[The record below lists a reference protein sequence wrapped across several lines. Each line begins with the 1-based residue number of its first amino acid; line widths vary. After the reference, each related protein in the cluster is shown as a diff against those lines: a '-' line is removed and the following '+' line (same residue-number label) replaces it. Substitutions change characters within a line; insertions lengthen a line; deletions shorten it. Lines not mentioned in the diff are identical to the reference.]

1 MRSEL
6 LPWHDNQ
13 WAHLRAARSQGRLA
27 HALLLGGPAGT
38 GRGHFARMLAA
49 SLLCPA
55 PDTDGIACGACAS
68 CRQFAAGSHADLFHV
83 VPPEAGKAI
92 GVDRIR
98 GLIDSLHLTAG
109 GDHKVGLIDPADA
122 LTRSAANSL
131 LKTLEEP
138 PDGAYLL
145 LVSARSGS
153 LPATIRSRCQRVPF
167 GMPDADQALVWL
179 QQQNITTPETW
190 LARAGG
196 APLLAHELAT
206 AGEGAADGGEPDPV
220 TALLAVLTRRRSPV
234 GAAAA
239 LAASSLGDSVR
250 AWIITVEDMLR
261 LQHAPQAVLRLPA
274 RREELLAAA
283 GQVDAVRLF
292 DYLGTLYRSI
302 PGPSSSLREPM
313 QIQGLLADA
322 AQIGAGRPTTT
333 TR

>member
-1 MRSEL
+1 MRLEL
-6 LPWHDNQ
+6 LPWHAGQ
-13 WAHLRAARSQGRLA
+13 WAHLRAARAQGRLA

-49 SLLCPA
+49 SLLCPT
-55 PDTDGIACGACAS
+55 PVSEDGSACGECAS
-68 CRQFAAGSHADLFHV
+68 CRQFAAGSHADLFHAA
-83 VPPEAGKAI
+83 PPEAGKAL

-98 GLIDSLHLTAG
+98 ALIDSLHLTAG
-109 GDHKVGLIDPADA
+109 GENKVGLIDPADA

-145 LVSARSGS
+145 LVSARSGN

-167 GMPDADQALVWL
+167 GMPDADQALAWL
-179 QQQNITTPETW
+179 QQQHVSTPENW

-196 APLLAHELAT
+196 APLLARELAMT
-206 AGEGAADGGEPDPV
+206 GEGADSAAPDPV
-220 TALLAVLTRRRSPV
+220 SALLAVMTRRRSPV

-261 LQHAPQAVLRLPA
+261 LQHAPGAALRLPA

-283 GQVDAVRLF
+283 AQVDAVRLF
-292 DYLGTLYRSI
+292 DYLESLYRSI

-322 AQIGAGRPTTT
+322 AQINAGRPAAT